1 MISLDAFPLDAFPLD
16 DRGLLLGDGL
26 FETMLWKGG
35 TLPHLDAHL
44 ARMAAGCQT
53 LGLPPLDAEAAR
65 ALCLAAPGEA
75 GLAEVRAAVRLT
87 LTAGSGGRGL
97 DRPATP
103 VLRLAA
109 TAAASPAPTTPVD
122 LMLAKTRR
130 NEGSPAARLKTLSYV
145 DNVLARA
152 EAKAAG
158 ADEAVMRNNHGDL
171 TCAAAANLFW
181 IANDILFTP
190 ALHCGVLEGL
200 ARGRVLDL
208 ARRLEVEVH
217 EVATGAEAL
226 DEADAVFLTNS
237 LIGVRPARRFEG
249 EAFAPHALVE
259 RLREGLADAFSS

>member
-1 MISLDAFPLDAFPLD
+1 MTTPADAPSATTFPLD

-26 FETMLWKGG
+26 FETLLWTDGG
-35 TLPHLDAHL
+35 LPHLDAHL
-44 ARMAAGCQT
+44 ARMAAGCET
-53 LGLPPLDAEAAR
+53 LGLPSFDLEQAR
-65 ALCLAAPGEA
+65 TLCREAPGEA

-97 DRPATP
+97 DRPQAP

-109 TAAASPAPTTPVD
+109 RAAAAPPVTTPVD
-122 LMLAKTRR
+122 LVLAKTRR

-152 EAKAAG
+152 EAGAAG

-171 TCAAAANLFW
+171 ACAAAANLFW
-181 IANDILFTP
+181 VAGGSLFTP

-200 ARGRVLDL
+200 ARRRVIAAARALD
-208 ARRLEVEVH
+208 VDVH

-226 DEADAVFLTNS
+226 DEAEAVFLTNS

-249 EAFAPHALVE
+249 ETFGSHALVE
-259 RLREGLADAFSS
+259 RLAEAVR